1 MLDTPVICEND
12 SGSENAKHH
21 PMPPAGPNLTGSTY
35 RLLFLVILL
44 KPLSN
49 LVFAFGLKSTPE
61 VLSIYPWAYLR
72 SMVEPMVALG
82 IALQIFWL
90 LSRMALLS
98 RADLSFVLP
107 ATACGYAISASL
119 GKFFLAEQITPKHWM
134 GIVLICLGSGF
145 VGFTKQNT
153 TAQTAL
159 SGES

>member
-1 MLDTPVICEND
+1 MLDTPVICEKG
-12 SGSENAKHH
+12 SGSQSEEGYS
-21 PMPPAGPNLTGSTY
+21 PAAAASNSIASTY

-49 LVFAFGLKSTPE
+49 LVFAVGLKSAPE
-61 VLSIYPWAYLR
+61 VLSIYPWAYIR
-72 SMVEPMVALG
+72 SMIEPMVALG

-107 ATACGYAISASL
+107 ATACGYAITAL
-119 GKFFLAEQITPKHWM
+119 LAKFFLAEQITPKHWL

-145 VGFTKQNT
+145 VGFTRQNT
-153 TAQTAL
+153 TAQNST
-159 SGES
+159 